1 MLAGAALAA
10 DELAAALAA
19 GAAAVERCAAQGA
32 AIGASPATCV
42 LCVGELGIGNTTAAS
57 AVLAALT
64 GAPPEEV
71 CGRGTGALFPAAAAA
86 AARCCCVNRHRLA
99 PLLLPVL
106 SLPWRPDCWAQ
117 PLPLPLSSA
126 CA

>member
-1 MLAGAALAA
+1 VGVDADLAAVRPAPGVALVHAKVRRGSRSMLAGAALAA

-32 AIGASPATCV
+32 EIGASPATCV

-57 AVLAALT
+57 PVLAALT

-71 CGRGTGALFPAAAAA
+71 CGRGTGALFPA
-86 AARCCCVNRHRLA
+86 RCCCVT
-99 PLLLPVL
+99 
-106 SLPWRPDCWAQ
+106 
-117 PLPLPLSSA
+117 
-126 CA
+126 

>member
-1 MLAGAALAA
+1 MRLLLTAFF
-10 DELAAALAA
+10 LAAALAV

-71 CGRGTGALFPAAAAA
+71 CGRGTGAPLPAAAVGAA
-86 AARCCCVNRHRLA
+86 PHCCV
-99 PLLLPVL
+99 
-106 SLPWRPDCWAQ
+106 SG
-117 PLPLPLSSA
+117 
-126 CA
+126 